1 MNTNAN
7 SDVCEW
13 LIFLTLL
20 ANSYTMTQP
29 KFPNTKGSIFSA
41 VNKLVTETGAID
53 LSLGK
58 TDFPCPE
65 KLAELAATYI
75 RSGYNNYAPHEGIRE
90 LREVISSRVKGMYK
104 HTYNPET
111 EITITAGPIQAIMT
125 AISSVVKD
133 EDEVI
138 LFEPAYESYAPAI
151 ASTGARPVYV
161 ALKQPNFH
169 IDWEEV
175 RKMVTSKTRMIIL
188 NSPHNP
194 TGSVLAET
202 DFIQLQKLI
211 NGTNIVVLSDEVF
224 ETIVFDNSTHQS
236 IAKFD
241 KLAERSFIVSSFG
254 PVFNINGWG
263 LAYILGPE
271 KLMNEFRRIQQ
282 FQIYNVNTPLQHALS
297 EYLLTEDSKKDI
309 SEMYQG
315 KRNYF
320 NRLLGGSL
328 FKIVPS
334 QGSYFEVLD
343 YSAIS
348 DESDTDFTYRLAT
361 DYGVGVIPMS
371 AFMHEKNK
379 MKLVRI
385 CFAKNNETLEIAA
398 ERLRAV
404 PCLK

>member
-1 MNTNAN
+1 MA
-7 SDVCEW
+7 
-13 LIFLTLL
+13 L
-20 ANSYTMTQP
+20 P
-29 KFPNTKGSIFSA
+29 KSNIIKGSIFSV

-65 KLAELAATYI
+65 KLADMAAMYI
-75 RSGYNNYAPHEGIRE
+75 RSGYNNFAPHEGISE
-90 LREVISSRVKGMYK
+90 LREVISVRVQGMYN
-104 HTYNPET
+104 HFYNPET

-125 AISSVVKD
+125 AISTSVKD

-151 ASTGARPVYV
+151 SLNGGRPVYV

-175 RKMVTSKTRMIIL
+175 RKMITSKTRMIIL

-194 TGSVLAET
+194 TGAVLSES
-202 DFIQLQKLI
+202 DLIQLQHLT
-211 NGTNIVVLSDEVF
+211 NGTNITILSDEVF
-224 ETIVFDNSTHQS
+224 ESIVFDNNTHQS
-236 IAKFD
+236 VSKFA
-241 KLAERSFIVSSFG
+241 KLAERSFVVSSFG

-263 LAYILGPE
+263 LAYILAPE

-282 FQIYNVNTPLQHALS
+282 FQIYNVNTPLQYALS
-297 EYLLTEDSKKDI
+297 EYLRTEDSKKDI

-320 NRLLGGSL
+320 NRLMADSL
-328 FKIVPS
+328 FKIIPS
-334 QGSYFEVLD
+334 QGSYFEILD

-348 DESDTDFTYRLAT
+348 DESDVDFTFRLASEF
-361 DYGVGVIPMS
+361 GVGVVPVS

-379 MKLVRI
+379 QKFIRI
-385 CFAKNNETLEIAA
+385 CFAKNSETLEKAA
-398 ERLRAV
+398 ERLRMV
-404 PCLK
+404 PSLK

>member
-1 MNTNAN
+1 MQTAYFFNFELNFYN
-7 SDVCEW
+7 MSQSKL
-13 LIFLTLL
+13 LI
-20 ANSYTMTQP
+20 
-29 KFPNTKGSIFSA
+29 TKGSIFSA
-41 VNKLVTETGAID
+41 VNKLVADTGAID
-53 LSLGK
+53 LSLGR

-65 KLAELAATYI
+65 KLAELAARYI
-75 RSGYNNYAPHEGIRE
+75 RSGYNNYAPHEGISE
-90 LREVISSRVKGMYK
+90 LRAVIASRVKNLYK
-104 HTYNPET
+104 RTYNPET
-111 EITITAGPIQAIMT
+111 EITITAGSIQAIMT

-151 ASTGARPVYV
+151 ANTGARPVYV
-161 ALKQPNFH
+161 ALKLPDFH

-194 TGSVLAET
+194 TGSVLSES
-202 DFIQLQKLI
+202 DLIQLQKLI

-224 ETIVFDNSTHQS
+224 ESIVFDNSTHQS
-236 IAKFD
+236 VSKFD
-241 KLAERSFIVSSFG
+241 KLADRSFVVSSFG

-263 LAYILGPE
+263 LAYILAPE

-282 FQIYNVNTPLQHALS
+282 FQIYNVNTPLQYALS

-328 FKIVPS
+328 FKIIPS
-334 QGSYFEVLD
+334 QGSYFEIID

-348 DESDTDFTYRLAT
+348 DESDADFTYRLAT
-361 DYGVGVIPMS
+361 DFGVGVIPVS

-379 MKLVRI
+379 QKMLRI
-385 CFAKNNETLEIAA
+385 CFAKNNETLELAA
-398 ERLRAV
+398 ERLRLV
-404 PCLK
+404 TSLK

>member
-1 MNTNAN
+1 MSQTK
-7 SDVCEW
+7 
-13 LIFLTLL
+13 LL
-20 ANSYTMTQP
+20 VA
-29 KFPNTKGSIFSA
+29 KGSIFSA

-65 KLAELAATYI
+65 KLANLAATYI
-75 RSGYNNYAPHEGIRE
+75 RSGYNNFAPHEGIPE
-90 LREVISSRVKGMYK
+90 LRAVISARVKSLYK
-104 HTYNPET
+104 RSYNPET
-111 EITITAGPIQAIMT
+111 EITITAGPVQAIMT

-161 ALKQPNFH
+161 ALKLPDFH

-194 TGSVLAET
+194 TGSVLSES
-202 DFIQLQKLI
+202 DLIQLQKLI

-224 ETIVFDNSTHQS
+224 ESIVFDNSTHQS
-236 IAKFD
+236 VSKFD
-241 KLAERSFIVSSFG
+241 KLADRSFVVSSFG

-282 FQIYNVNTPLQHALS
+282 FQIYNVNTPLQYALS

-328 FKIVPS
+328 FKIFPS
-334 QGSYFEVLD
+334 QGSYFEILD

-348 DESDTDFTYRLAT
+348 DESDADFTYRLAT
-361 DYGVGVIPMS
+361 EFGVGVIPVS

-379 MKLVRI
+379 QKMVRI
-385 CFAKNNETLEIAA
+385 CFAKNNETLELAA
-398 ERLRAV
+398 ERLRLV
-404 PCLK
+404 PSLK

>member
-1 MNTNAN
+1 M
-7 SDVCEW
+7 V
-13 LIFLTLL
+13 L
-20 ANSYTMTQP
+20 P
-29 KFPNTKGSIFSA
+29 KSNIIKGSIFSV

-65 KLAELAATYI
+65 KLADMAAMYI
-75 RSGYNNYAPHEGIRE
+75 RSGYNNFAPHEGISE
-90 LREVISSRVKGMYK
+90 LREVISARVQGMYN
-104 HTYNPET
+104 HFYNPET

-125 AISSVVKD
+125 AISTSVKD

-151 ASTGARPVYV
+151 SLNGGRPVYV

-175 RKMVTSKTRMIIL
+175 RKMITSKTRMIIL

-194 TGSVLAET
+194 TGAVLSES
-202 DFIQLQKLI
+202 DLIQLQHLT
-211 NGTNIVVLSDEVF
+211 NGTNITILSDEVF
-224 ETIVFDNSTHQS
+224 ESIVFDNNTHQS
-236 IAKFD
+236 VSKFA
-241 KLAERSFIVSSFG
+241 KLAERSFVVSSFG

-263 LAYILGPE
+263 LAYILAPE

-282 FQIYNVNTPLQHALS
+282 FQIYNVNTPLQYALS
-297 EYLLTEDSKKDI
+297 EYLRTEDSKKDI

-320 NRLLGGSL
+320 NRLMSDSL
-328 FKIVPS
+328 FKIIPS
-334 QGSYFEVLD
+334 QGSYFEILD

-348 DESDTDFTYRLAT
+348 DESDVDFTFRLASEF
-361 DYGVGVIPMS
+361 GVGVVPVS

-379 MKLVRI
+379 QKFIRI
-385 CFAKNNETLEIAA
+385 CFAKNSETLEKAA
-398 ERLRAV
+398 ERLRMV
-404 PCLK
+404 PSLK

>member
-1 MNTNAN
+1 MPQTK
-7 SDVCEW
+7 
-13 LIFLTLL
+13 LIV
-20 ANSYTMTQP
+20 
-29 KFPNTKGSIFSA
+29 TKGSIFSA
-41 VNKLVTETGAID
+41 VNKLVIETGAID

-65 KLAELAATYI
+65 KLANLAATYI
-75 RSGYNNYAPHEGIRE
+75 RSGYNNFAPHEGISE
-90 LREVISSRVKGMYK
+90 LRAVISARVKSLYK
-104 HTYNPET
+104 RSYNPET
-111 EITITAGPIQAIMT
+111 EITITAGPVQAIMT

-161 ALKQPNFH
+161 ALKLPDFH

-194 TGSVLAET
+194 TGSVLSES
-202 DFIQLQKLI
+202 DLIQLQKLI

-224 ETIVFDNSTHQS
+224 ESIVFDNSTHQS
-236 IAKFD
+236 VSKFD
-241 KLAERSFIVSSFG
+241 KLAERSFVVSSFG

-282 FQIYNVNTPLQHALS
+282 FQIYNVNTPLQYALS

-328 FKIVPS
+328 FKIIPS
-334 QGSYFEVLD
+334 QGSYFEILD

-348 DESDTDFTYRLAT
+348 DESDADFTYRLAT
-361 DYGVGVIPMS
+361 EFGVGVIPVS

-379 MKLVRI
+379 QKMVRI
-385 CFAKNNETLEIAA
+385 CFAKNNETLELAA
-398 ERLRAV
+398 ERLRLV
-404 PCLK
+404 PSFK